1 VNQRLA
7 RVLAVGV
14 LIACVASLVTASGLF
29 LAAGDRIP
37 RGKIVVVGDLSTPG
51 MQEVL
56 DELQHRVEQGE
67 DLAGSSSG
75 GIPAIAPLV
84 FILLVWV
91 GIGALIVFRQP
102 ANWAGWLFLIT
113 GMPFPLLSLAQA
125 VMVYGLKV
133 EPGSIPFIPA
143 WATAG
148 EFALYPLSLVPLLFL
163 LYPDGRLPGPRWR
176 WSVVGLVGGTAVAFL
191 GFLLRPG
198 PFNNWRED
206 GIVFE
211 NPFGVRAFASGA
223 GVVIAVGTI
232 IALISS
238 LSAVIAIVLRFRRS
252 TGEARQQMRLL
263 AFVGA
268 LAGTFVALMFVLGFI
283 AEALAIGEELAV
295 FPIMFGLAAFTIV
308 IGVPAAYL
316 IAILRHRLWDL
327 DVVIKKTVI
336 FGIVAGGLTLLLL
349 LVVLLLPAAVL
360 GTGFGTELS
369 GGERALL
376 LVGLALGLLIGP
388 LRRRARRFAD
398 RIVYGGRAT
407 PYEVLSAFGERVG
420 ETYSTE
426 DVLPRMVRLL
436 AEATGA
442 ETATVWIR
450 VGGDL
455 VAEAGHPSLESGRRL
470 PARSDAIPPI
480 EGEHA
485 AEVRHQGEL
494 LGALSVQM
502 PANDPMNPKKEKL
515 IADLA
520 AQAGLVLRNVR
531 LIEELRASRQRLV
544 AAQDE
549 ERRKIERNLHDG
561 AQQQLVALAVQL
573 KLART
578 MIDRDPPKAGQMLEV
593 LQSSATEAIEDLRD
607 LARGIYPPLLADKG
621 LEAALEAQARK
632 SPIPVL
638 VETDAIGRYPRDV
651 ESAIYFC
658 ALESLNN
665 VAKYADA
672 TRAVVRLAGSDGH
685 LTFTVT
691 DDGQGFDPDA
701 AGHGTGLQGMAD
713 RLDAIGG
720 TFDVTSAPGSGT
732 TVTGRVPIDGGASR

>member
-1 VNQRLA
+1 LSRRLA
-7 RVLAVGV
+7 RSLAVGV
-14 LIACVASLVTASGLF
+14 LVACVASLVAGGGLF
-29 LAAGDRIP
+29 LKAGDRIP

-56 DELQHRVEQGE
+56 DELQHRVAQGE
-67 DLAGSSSG
+67 DLNGSSSG
-75 GIPAIAPLV
+75 GIPAIAPLL
-84 FILLVWV
+84 FILLIWV

-102 ANWAGWLFLIT
+102 TNWAGWLFLIT

-133 EPGSIPFIPA
+133 EPGSIPFMPA

-148 EFALYPLSLVPLLFL
+148 EFALYPLALMPLLFL
-163 LYPDGRLPGPRWR
+163 LYPDGHLPGPRWR
-176 WSVVGLVGGTAVAFL
+176 WCVVGLVGGSAIACL

-198 PFNNWRED
+198 PLNNWRED
-206 GIVFE
+206 GIVYE
-211 NPFGVRAFASGA
+211 NPIGVNAFASGA
-223 GVVIAVGTI
+223 GVVIAIGTV
-232 IALISS
+232 IALISA
-238 LSAVIAIVLRFRRS
+238 LSAVVAIVLRFRRS
-252 TGEARQQMRLL
+252 SGEARQQMRLL

-268 LAGTFVALMFVLGFI
+268 LAGTFVVLMLVFGFV
-283 AEALAIGEELAV
+283 AEALSYGGPGEELAI

-336 FGIVAGGLTLLLL
+336 FAIVAGGLTLLLL
-349 LVVLLLPAAVL
+349 LVVLLLPAAVF
-360 GTGFGTELS
+360 GTGLTGW
-369 GGERALL
+369 ERGLL
-376 LVGLALGLLIGP
+376 ILGVALGVLIGP

-426 DVLPRMVRLL
+426 DVLPRMARLL

-442 ETATVWIR
+442 EVATVWVR
-450 VGGDL
+450 LGGDL
-455 VAEAGHPSLESGRRL
+455 VAEAGHPSFERGRAL
-470 PARSDAIPPI
+470 PAPGDAMPAI

-485 AEVRHQGEL
+485 AEIRHQSEL
-494 LGALSVQM
+494 LGALSVRM
-502 PANDPMNPKKEKL
+502 PANDPMNPTKEKL

-578 MIDRDPPKAGQMLEV
+578 MLDRDPPRVGDMLEA
-593 LQSSATEAIEDLRD
+593 LQASATEAIEDLRD

-632 SPIPVL
+632 SSIPVV
-638 VETDAIGRYPRDV
+638 VETDAVGRYPRDV
-651 ESAIYFC
+651 ESAVYFC

-665 VAKYADA
+665 VAKYAEA
-672 TRAVVRLAGSDGH
+672 SRAVVRLAKSNGH
-685 LTFTVT
+685 LTFIVT
-691 DDGQGFDPDA
+691 DDGRGFDPDSNMN
-701 AGHGTGLQGMAD
+701 GTGLQGMAD

-720 TFDVTSAPGSGT
+720 TFDVTSAPGTGT
-732 TVTGRVPIDGGASR
+732 TVTGRVPVDEGATR

>member
-1 VNQRLA
+1 
-7 RVLAVGV
+7 VGV
-14 LIACVASLVTASGLF
+14 LI
-29 LAAGDRIP
+29 
-37 RGKIVVVGDLSTPG
+37 
-51 MQEVL
+51 
-56 DELQHRVEQGE
+56 
-67 DLAGSSSG
+67 
-75 GIPAIAPLV
+75 
-84 FILLVWV
+84 VW
-91 GIGALIVFRQP
+91 RQP
-102 ANWAGWLFLIT
+102 ANWAGWLFIIT
-113 GMPFPLLSLAQA
+113 GMPFPLLSLGQSA
-125 VMVYGLKV
+125 VIYGLKV
-133 EPGSIPFIPA
+133 EPGSIPLMSV
-143 WATAG
+143 WATIG
-148 EFALYPLSLVPLLFL
+148 EYALYPLALMPLLFL
-163 LYPDGRLPGPRWR
+163 LYPDGHLPGPRWR
-176 WSVVGLVGGTAVAFL
+176 WSVVGLAGGTAVAFL
-191 GFLLRPG
+191 GFLFRPG

-211 NPFGVRAFASGA
+211 NPFGVDGFASAA
-223 GVVIAVGTI
+223 GVVIAAGTI
-232 IALISS
+232 AALISG
-238 LSAVIAIVLRFRRS
+238 LSAVVAIVLRFRRS

-268 LAGTFVALMFVLGFI
+268 LAGTFIALMFVFSFI
-283 AEALAIGEELAV
+283 AEALSFGGDGEELAI

-316 IAILRHRLWDL
+316 IAIFRHGLWDL

-336 FGIVAGGLTLLLL
+336 FAIVAGGLTLLLL
-349 LVVLLLPAAVL
+349 LVVLLLPAAVF
-360 GTGFGTELS
+360 GTGLTGW
-369 GGERALL
+369 ERGLL
-376 LVGLALGLLIGP
+376 LLGVALGLLVGP

-398 RIVYGGRAT
+398 RIVYGRRAT

-426 DVLPRMVRLL
+426 DVLPRMAHLL

-450 VGGDL
+450 VGGEL
-455 VAEAGHPSLESGRRL
+455 VAEAGHPAVEHGRRL
-470 PARSDAIPPI
+470 PAPGDALPDI
-480 EGEHA
+480 EGEQA

-494 LGALSVQM
+494 LGALSVRM
-502 PANDPMNPKKEKL
+502 PSNDPMDPTKEKL
-515 IADLA
+515 VSDLA
-520 AQAGLVLRNVR
+520 SQAGLVLRNVR

-561 AQQQLVALAVQL
+561 AQQQLIALAVQL

-578 MIDRDPPKAGQMLEV
+578 MLDRDPPRVGDMLEA
-593 LQSSATEAIEDLRD
+593 LQASATEAIEDLRD
-607 LARGIYPPLLADKG
+607 LARGIYPPLLADQG

-632 SPIPVL
+632 SSIPVV

-665 VAKYADA
+665 VAKYAEA
-672 TRAVVRLAGSDGH
+672 SRAVVRLAKSNGH

-691 DDGQGFDPDA
+691 DDGRGFDPDSNVD
-701 AGHGTGLQGMAD
+701 GTGLQGMAD

-720 TFDVTSAPGSGT
+720 TLDVTSAPGSGT
-732 TVTGRVPIDGGASR
+732 TVTGRVPVDGGASR

>member
-1 VNQRLA
+1 MTPRVARFLAVGILALSMAAVIAAAVVNVSIHD
-7 RVLAVGV
+7 RVEPGEVVVVGDLDTPGMRELLDELEGRADEGDTLIESQGGINVGFVVLVFLLIGWIAVGV
-14 LIACVASLVTASGLF
+14 LI
-29 LAAGDRIP
+29 
-37 RGKIVVVGDLSTPG
+37 
-51 MQEVL
+51 
-56 DELQHRVEQGE
+56 
-67 DLAGSSSG
+67 
-75 GIPAIAPLV
+75 
-84 FILLVWV
+84 VW
-91 GIGALIVFRQP
+91 RKP
-102 ANWAGWLFLIT
+102 ANWAGWLFIIT
-113 GMPFPLLSLAQA
+113 GMPFPLLSLGQSA
-125 VMVYGLKV
+125 VIYGVKV
-133 EPGSIPFIPA
+133 EPGSIPLMSV
-143 WATAG
+143 WATIG
-148 EFALYPLSLVPLLFL
+148 EYALYPLALMPLLFL
-163 LYPDGRLPGPRWR
+163 LYPDGHLPGPRWR
-176 WSVVGLVGGTAVAFL
+176 WSAIGLVGGTAVAFL
-191 GFLLRPG
+191 GFLFRPG

-211 NPFGVRAFASGA
+211 NPFGVDAFASAA
-223 GVVIAVGTI
+223 GVVIGAGTI
-232 IALISS
+232 VALISG
-238 LSAVIAIVLRFRRS
+238 LSAVVAIVLRFRRS
-252 TGEARQQMRLL
+252 SGEARQQMRLL

-268 LAGTFVALMFVLGFI
+268 LAGTFIALMFVFRFI
-283 AEALAIGEELAV
+283 VDALSSGGPGEELAI
-295 FPIMFGLAAFTIV
+295 FSIMFGLAAFTIV

-316 IAILRHRLWDL
+316 IAIFRHGLWDL

-336 FGIVAGGLTLLLL
+336 FAIVAGGLTLLLL
-349 LVVLLLPAAVL
+349 VVVLLLPAAVF
-360 GTGFGTELS
+360 GTGLTGW
-369 GGERALL
+369 ERGLL
-376 LVGLALGLLIGP
+376 LLGVALGLLIGP

-426 DVLPRMVRLL
+426 DVLPRMARLL

-450 VGGDL
+450 VGGEL
-455 VAEAGHPSLESGRRL
+455 VAEAGHPAVERGRRL
-470 PARSDAIPPI
+470 PAPGDAMPAI

-494 LGALSVQM
+494 LGALSVRM
-502 PANDPMNPKKEKL
+502 PANDPMNPTKEKL

-578 MIDRDPPKAGQMLEV
+578 MLDRDPPRVGNMLEA
-593 LQSSATEAIEDLRD
+593 LQASATETIEDLRD

-632 SPIPVL
+632 SSIHVV
-638 VETDAIGRYPRDV
+638 VETDAVGRYPRDV
-651 ESAIYFC
+651 ESAVYFC

-665 VAKYADA
+665 VAKYAEA
-672 TRAVVRLAGSDGH
+672 SRAVVHLAKSNGH
-685 LTFTVT
+685 VTFTVT
-691 DDGQGFDPDA
+691 DDGHGFDPDA

-720 TFDVTSAPGSGT
+720 TLDVTSAPGSGT
-732 TVTGRVPIDGGASR
+732 TVTGRVPVEGSGSR

>member
-148 EFALYPLSLVPLLFL
+148 EFALYPLALIPLLFL
-163 LYPDGRLPGPRWR
+163 LYPDGRLPAPRWR
-176 WSVVGLVGGTAVAFL
+176 WSVVGLVGGTTVAFL

-672 TRAVVRLAGSDGH
+672 TRAVVRLARSDGH

>member
-1 VNQRLA
+1 VNHRLS
-7 RVLAVGV
+7 RFLAIGV
-14 LIACVASLVTASGLF
+14 LVACVVSLLAASGLF

-37 RGKIVVVGDLSTPG
+37 RGKIVVVGDVSTPG

-56 DELQHRVEQGE
+56 DELLGRVELGE
-67 DLAGSSSG
+67 ELAGSSG
-75 GIPAIAPLV
+75 GSLLAIVPLV

-102 ANWAGWLFLIT
+102 TNWAGWLFIIT
-113 GMPFPLLSLAQA
+113 GMPFPLLSVAQA
-125 VMVYGLKV
+125 AMVYGLKV

-148 EFALYPLSLVPLLFL
+148 EYTLYPLALIPLLFL

-191 GFLLRPG
+191 GFLFRPG

-206 GIVFE
+206 GIVYE
-211 NPFGVRAFASGA
+211 NPFGVDAFASVA
-223 GVVIAVGTI
+223 GVVITAGTMV
-232 IALISS
+232 ALIAS
-238 LSAVIAIVLRFRRS
+238 LSAVVAIVLRFRRS
-252 TGEARQQMRLL
+252 SGEARQQMRLL

-268 LAGTFVALMFVLGFI
+268 LACMFVALMFVFGFI
-283 AEALAIGEELAV
+283 VEALSSGSPGEELAV
-295 FPIMFGLAAFTIV
+295 FPIMFGLAGFTIV

-327 DVVIKKTVI
+327 DLVIKKTVI
-336 FGIVAGGLTLLLL
+336 FGVVAGGLTLLLL
-349 LVVLLLPAAVL
+349 LVVLLVPAAVV
-360 GTGFGTELS
+360 GTGLTGW
-369 GGERALL
+369 ERGLL
-376 LVGLALGLLIGP
+376 LVGVALGVVIGP

-426 DVLPRMVRLL
+426 DVLPRMARLL

-455 VAEAGHPSLESGRRL
+455 VAEAGHPSVERGRRL
-470 PARSDAIPPI
+470 PAPVDATPPI

-494 LGALSVQM
+494 LGALSVRM
-502 PANDPMNPKKEKL
+502 PVNDPMNPTKEKL

-549 ERRKIERNLHDG
+549 ERRRIERNLHDG

-578 MIDRDPPKAGQMLEV
+578 MLDRDPPRVGDMLEA
-593 LQSSATEAIEDLRD
+593 LQVSATEAIEDLRD

-632 SPIPVL
+632 SSVPVVL
-638 VETDAIGRYPRDV
+638 ETGEIGRYPRDV
-651 ESAIYFC
+651 ESAVYFC

-665 VAKYADA
+665 VAKYAEA
-672 TRAVVRLAGSDGH
+672 SRAVVRLAKSNGH

-691 DDGQGFDPDA
+691 DDGRGFDPDSNVD
-701 AGHGTGLQGMAD
+701 GTGLQGMAD

-720 TFDVTSAPGSGT
+720 KLDVSSAPGTGT
-732 TVTGRVPIDGGASR
+732 TVTGRVPVDEGATR

>member
-1 VNQRLA
+1 VA
-7 RVLAVGV
+7 AV
-14 LIACVASLVTASGLF
+14 IVASVVNISIH
-29 LAAGDRIP
+29 DRVEP
-37 RGKIVVVGDLSTPG
+37 GTVVVVGDLDTPG
-51 MQEVL
+51 MR
-56 DELQHRVEQGE
+56 ELLEELEGRADDGDALIESE
-67 DLAGSSSG
+67 G
-75 GIPAIAPLV
+75 GINVGFVVLV
-84 FILLVWV
+84 FLLIGWIAV
-91 GIGALIVFRQP
+91 GALIVWRQP
-102 ANWAGWLFLIT
+102 TNWAGWLFIIT
-113 GMPFPLLSLAQA
+113 GMPFPLLSVGQA
-125 VMVYGLKV
+125 AVIYGLKV
-133 EPGSIPFIPA
+133 EPGSIPLMAA
-143 WATAG
+143 WATIG
-148 EFALYPLSLVPLLFL
+148 EYALYPLALMPLLFL

-176 WSVVGLVGGTAVAFL
+176 WSVVGLAAGTAVAFL
-191 GFLLRPG
+191 GFLFRPG

-211 NPFGVRAFASGA
+211 NPFGVDAFASAA
-223 GVVIAVGTI
+223 GVVIAAGTI
-232 IALISS
+232 AALISS
-238 LSAVIAIVLRFRRS
+238 LSAVVAIFLRFRRS

-263 AFVGA
+263 AFVGG
-268 LAGTFVALMFVLGFI
+268 LAGSFIALMFLLGFI
-283 AEALAIGEELAV
+283 AEALSSGEELAI

-316 IAILRHRLWDL
+316 TAIFRHRLWDL

-336 FGIVAGGLTLLLL
+336 FGVVAGGLTLLLL
-349 LVVLLLPAAVL
+349 LVVLLVPAAVL
-360 GTGFGTELS
+360 GTGLTGW
-369 GGERALL
+369 ERGLL
-376 LVGLALGLLIGP
+376 LVGVALGLLIGP

-398 RIVYGGRAT
+398 RIVYGRRAT

-426 DVLPRMVRLL
+426 DVLPRMARLL

-455 VAEAGHPSLESGRRL
+455 VAESCHPSVERGRRQ
-470 PARSDAIPPI
+470 PAPGDAMPAID
-480 EGEHA
+480 GEHA

-494 LGALSVQM
+494 LGALSVRM
-502 PANDPMNPKKEKL
+502 PANDPMNPTREKL
-515 IADLA
+515 VADLA

-549 ERRKIERNLHDG
+549 ERRRIERNLHDG

-573 KLART
+573 KLARA
-578 MIDRDPPKAGQMLEV
+578 MLDRDPPKVGDMLEA
-593 LQSSATEAIEDLRD
+593 LQASATEAIEDLRD

-632 SPIPVL
+632 SSIPVV

-651 ESAIYFC
+651 ESAVYFC

-665 VAKYADA
+665 VAKYAEA
-672 TRAVVRLAGSDGH
+672 SRAVVRLAKSNGH

-720 TFDVTSAPGSGT
+720 TFDVTSAPGVGT
-732 TVTGRVPIDGGASR
+732 TVTGRVPIDEGTSR